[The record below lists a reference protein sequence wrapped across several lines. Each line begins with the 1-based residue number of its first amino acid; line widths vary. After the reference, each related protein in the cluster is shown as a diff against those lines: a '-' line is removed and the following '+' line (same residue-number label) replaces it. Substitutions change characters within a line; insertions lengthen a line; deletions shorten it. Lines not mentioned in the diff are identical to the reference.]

1 MSLKSE
7 KLLIPGSGPMRTVV
21 RLIDA
26 INLPAGLIDDDGLL
40 VYANSAWWQMVGD
53 RPMAGRPAMLSDF
66 VNYEVPKDKQY
77 SMSDNFCVDVSLT
90 QRGGRKAEL
99 ELLPREDD
107 YQVVIIQIKT
117 EHVGGDVAD
126 ASSYRVNS
134 KEHLQSIIDAIPADV
149 AWIGSDLCYRGV
161 NRHLSETIDMASGDI
176 VGQKVGFLAKR
187 EDTIGVSDD
196 IADFVRWFFESEQ
209 QVASR
214 EWVGRL
220 VSARTDLQ
228 NFAIYGRKYGKGDEA
243 VFINIDITS
252 RRRENELNRFQNRIL
267 GELIQNSSLEETLGK
282 ISHGLMD
289 LLPDRR
295 CGIIYDEG
303 QIKDTSFTDRVVR
316 DELSNFQVICFS
328 SLGKLKTDL
337 EERIGGS
344 EFRFI
349 EHDAEHV
356 TGDLATI
363 VNQFEK
369 KSKGVWLCPLPD
381 DSGNTRGAILIVGD
395 EEGEPQEFTQRLLK
409 AATRLAELSV
419 RHDQVRLKIISYQ
432 NHLETLVE
440 DRSHELRESEARFH
454 NIAEWAPVMIW
465 MSDKAGNI
473 TYLNQMCREFT
484 GYTTLSDMDS
494 NWRSLLHPDDHDRIC
509 IDLERVLGSSSHYES
524 TWRLRRK
531 DGEVRWV
538 ATWLVPRINRDGES
552 IGMVGSSTDITDQ
565 LRAEEATRQLGMI
578 VESSNNAIIGQDLDN
593 RIVSWNHAAQELYGY
608 SQAEAIGQLYKKIVP
623 KDRWNE
629 LETINQAA
637 LADEGLRDLKTMRIR
652 KDGRSVHVQMSVAPI
667 KDLTGRLVGISS
679 TTVDITE
686 QKMAEQA
693 LHESEH
699 RFRSL
704 FETAGDGIFVMD
716 HSGTIVDVNRQACE
730 SLLKSRH
737 ELIGMTIGMFSH
749 PQAKTLGKQMGK
761 SLDSH
766 SSDFLK
772 LIASMEPN
780 VPVTVNLFH
789 ERRDGVQVP
798 VEFRCVRTSRDVT
811 GYILGIARDL
821 TDRHRSEAVLRES
834 EQQYRTLFEE
844 ASDLIFGV
852 DSNGGLLFM
861 NPEWM
866 KRLGLEQS
874 RISQYTIEDFI
885 VADCLGAVR
894 LLIGSS
900 AMVSESQP
908 LEVTLKTQ
916 DDYAIVVQGAVV
928 CAIDSEKRTSYRG
941 IFRDVTQQRE
951 VERIKDDLIST
962 VSHELRTPLTS
973 LRGYSELLL
982 DREMSS
988 QQVKEYVQIIHQ
1000 ETLRLNRLINDL
1012 LDIQKLETE
1021 GHDYHFESMDL
1032 LEILNEVIRLFSDAE
1047 STARIKLEGDK
1058 SLKTI
1063 GDSDRLRQV
1072 FVNLLSNAVKVS
1084 GSESPIIVNAD
1095 VDGSRV
1101 VISVTDYG
1109 VGIPEHA
1116 IPKLFKKFA
1125 RVDSPEHH
1133 NVKGTGLGLA
1143 LAHEIVLAHRG
1154 RIWVESRYGEGST
1167 FFVSLPVGRESDA

>member
-1 MSLKSE
+1 MSSKVG
-7 KLLIPGSGPMRTVV
+7 KLLIPGSGPMQTVV
-21 RLIDA
+21 RLVDV
-26 INLPAGLIDDDGLL
+26 INLPAALIDSNGS
-40 VYANSAWWQMVGD
+40 VAYANSAWWQMVGD
-53 RPMAGRPAMLSDF
+53 RTIAGTPTMLSDF
-66 VNYEVPKDKQY
+66 VEFEVPKDKRLASSETLY
-77 SMSDNFCVDVSLT
+77 VDVSLT
-90 QRGGRKAEL
+90 QRGGKKAEL
-99 ELLPREDD
+99 ELLPKESD
-107 YQVVIIQIKT
+107 YQVAIIQISS
-117 EHVGGDVAD
+117 ESVSSDVAD

-356 TGDLATI
+356 TGNLATI

-369 KSKGVWLCPLPD
+369 KSQGVWLCPLPD
-381 DSGNTRGAILIVGD
+381 DGKNTRGAIVIVGD
-395 EEGEPQEFTQRLLK
+395 EPGEPQEFTKRLLK

-419 RHDQVRLKIISYQ
+419 RHNQARLKISSYQ

-440 DRSHELRESEARFH
+440 DRSYELRESEARFH

-465 MSDKAGNI
+465 ISDKAGNI
-473 TYLNQMCREFT
+473 TYSNQMCREFT
-484 GYTTLSDMDS
+484 GFETLTDMDTK
-494 NWRSLLHPDDHDRIC
+494 WRSLLHPDDHDRIC
-509 IDLERVLGSSSHYES
+509 IDLERVLGTSSRYES

-531 DGEVRWV
+531 DGEIRWV
-538 ATWLVPRINRDGES
+538 ATWLVPRMNRDGDS

-593 RIVSWNHAAQELYGY
+593 RIVSWNRAAQDLYGY
-608 SQAEAIGQLYKKIVP
+608 SQAEAIGQLYETIVP

-637 LADEGLRDLKTMRIR
+637 LADEGLRNLETVRIR

-686 QKMAEQA
+686 QKVAEQA

-704 FETAGDGIFVMD
+704 FETAGDGIFVID
-716 HSGTIVDVNRQACE
+716 HSGAIVDANRQACE

-737 ELIGMTIGMFSH
+737 ELIGTNIGMFSRTQTKGSDNKITKDLES
-749 PQAKTLGKQMGK
+749 PNL
-761 SLDSH
+761 
-766 SSDFLK
+766 DFLK
-772 LIASMEPN
+772 IIASMEPN
-780 VPVTVNLFH
+780 IPVTVDLLH

-798 VEFRCVRTSRDVT
+798 VELRCVRTSLGET

-821 TDRHRSEAVLRES
+821 TDRHRSEAALRES
-834 EQQYRTLFEE
+834 EQRYRTLFEE
-844 ASDLIFGV
+844 ASDLVLGV
-852 DSNGGLLFM
+852 DLNGGLLFM
-861 NPEWM
+861 NPEWL
-866 KRLGLEQS
+866 KRLGLDQS
-874 RISQYTIEDFI
+874 RMSQYTIEDFI
-885 VADCLGAVR
+885 AADCLGAVR
-894 LLIGSS
+894 LLISPS
-900 AMVSESQP
+900 VMTSESQP

-916 DDYAIVVQGAVV
+916 DGYAIVVQGAVV
-928 CAIDSEKRTSYRG
+928 GDLHNGQRVSYRG

-1032 LEILNEVIRLFSDAE
+1032 FSVLNEVVHLFSDAE
-1047 STARIKLEGDK
+1047 STARIKLKGDQ

-1072 FVNLLSNAVKVS
+1072 FANLLSNAVKVS
-1084 GSESPIIVNAD
+1084 ESESPIIVNAE
-1095 VDGSRV
+1095 VTGSRV
-1101 VISVTDYG
+1101 VISVTDFG

-1116 IPKLFKKFA
+1116 IPKLFKKFS
-1125 RVDSPEHH
+1125 RVDSPKHH

-1154 RIWVESRYGEGST
+1154 RIWVESRYEEGST
-1167 FFVSLPVGRESDA
+1167 FFVSLPVSRGSST